1 MLAGFESFNVAE
13 ANDKEFEDSNKRDQ
27 NKSVD
32 ANVISSIANSYY
44 DEFKKYLP
52 HPKQDNLVTEVYNE
66 MLKGNKSLIFVRR
79 IASVNELEKRLIHL
93 FEENQAKKIYSYKK
107 QGNKIISKMLKAF
120 YSRKDALAE
129 SDVLDLAS
137 SRLKEYHLNL
147 LEGRIPHKEWPIE
160 LDEIK

>member
-1 MLAGFESFNVAE
+1 MLAGFESFKIAE

-44 DEFKKYLP
+44 DEFKQYLP

-66 MLKGNKSLIFVRR
+66 MLKANKSLIFVRR

-93 FEENQAKKIYSYKK
+93 FEENQARKLTVTRGREIRLF
-107 QGNKIISKMLKAF
+107 LKC
-120 YSRKDALAE
+120 
-129 SDVLDLAS
+129 
-137 SRLKEYHLNL
+137 
-147 LEGRIPHKEWPIE
+147 
-160 LDEIK
+160 